1 MLGSFG
7 DAGRP
12 QSPSQ
17 TRGNEVGEASR
28 ETWDAGKASETPGDL
43 AGAVPTWF
51 SHL

>member
-1 MLGSFG
+1 MSASSGE
-7 DAGRP
+7 AGRP

-17 TRGNEVGEASR
+17 SRGNEVGEASR
-28 ETWDAGKASETPGDL
+28 ETRDAGKASETPGDL